1 MNIKKSILFNAKISF
16 LVVVLFSSLI
26 IYRIFILQF
35 KEGNHWDKIS
45 ENMNLSLLDIKA
57 NRGSILSDDGSI
69 LATSLPFY
77 KVALDPS
84 IVNNSIFNEKID
96 SLSFLLSNFFND
108 RSKESYKSL
117 IKKAKDSGKKYL
129 ILNRKRINYEEK
141 EILSKWPI
149 FNEGRLKGGVI
160 FEKIEKRYRPFSKL
174 GYRTIGSVDENYNG
188 TVGLE
193 YSFNN
198 YLIGKDGK
206 ALYQKIAGNNWKP
219 VFDGNEVNPENGYDI
234 LTTININM
242 QDIAETALL
251 NGLTTNNAEY
261 GCAIIMDVKSG
272 DIKAISNLSR
282 NSKGGYV
289 ELYNYA
295 IGSQG
300 SREPGSTFKL
310 ASMLALFEDSRLELM
325 DTIDTGNGQY
335 KFYTEIMKDHK
346 EGGYGKITVKDVF
359 EQSSNIGVAKLIE
372 DQFKDSP
379 SKFLNYINKFGLS
392 RDLNFQ
398 MIGYGKPFIK
408 NSNDSSW
415 SKVSLPWMAHGY
427 ELKVTP
433 LQTLSFYNAI
443 ANNGK
448 FVKPLIVKKII
459 KANNVIK
466 EFDTEIFEEKIA
478 SNRSIQKAKVL
489 LEGVVERGTA
499 KNINNS
505 YYKIAGKTGTAK
517 KVINGRYVNKYY
529 TSFVGFFPSE
539 KPQYSCIVIIDEP
552 KNYRIYGSDV
562 AAPVFREISDRI
574 LLTDHNVFNEF
585 QKTKI
590 TNNNFPL
597 IRSGF
602 RNDLI
607 DISNYFG
614 ISNHSNT
621 NDDWV
626 KTKVIDNS
634 ISWESN
640 TSAINLMPNVIGMT
654 YKDALYLLEKRGLK
668 VNFSGSGR
676 VKKQSV
682 LPGKNTK
689 NYSIIHLS
697 LR

>member
-35 KEGNHWDKIS
+35 KEGSHWDKIS

-129 ILNRKRINYEEK
+129 ILNRKRINHEEK

-251 NGLTTNNAEY
+251 NGLTSNNAEY
-261 GCAIIMDVKSG
+261 GCVIIMDVKSG

-325 DTIDTGNGQY
+325 DSIDTGNGQY

-346 EGGYGKITVKDVF
+346 EGGYGNITVKDVF

-459 KANNVIK
+459 NANNIIK

-478 SNRSIQKAKVL
+478 SNTSIQKVKVL

-562 AAPVFREISDRI
+562 AAPVFREISDRL

-585 QKTKI
+585 QKTEI

-640 TSAINLMPNVIGMT
+640 TSAINLIPNVIGMT

-682 LPGKNTK
+682 SPGKNIK
-689 NYSIIHLS
+689 NYSTIHLS

>member
-35 KEGNHWDKIS
+35 KEGSHWDKIS

-77 KVALDPS
+77 KVAIDPS

-129 ILNRKRINYEEK
+129 ILNRKRINHEEK

-251 NGLTTNNAEY
+251 NGLISNNAEY

-272 DIKAISNLSR
+272 DIKAISNLSK
-282 NSKGGYV
+282 NSKGGYI

-489 LEGVVERGTA
+489 LEGVVERGPA

-562 AAPVFREISDRI
+562 AAPVFREISDRL

-585 QKTKI
+585 QKTEI

-621 NDDWV
+621 SDDWV

-682 LPGKNTK
+682 SPGKNIK
-689 NYSIIHLS
+689 NYSTIHLS

>member
-251 NGLTTNNAEY
+251 NGLTSNNAEY

-682 LPGKNTK
+682 SPGKNTK

>member
-77 KVALDPS
+77 KVAFDPS
-84 IVNNSIFNEKID
+84 IVNNSLFSEKID
-96 SLSFLLSNFFND
+96 SLSLLLSNFFND

-129 ILNRKRINYEEK
+129 TLNRKRINYEEK
-141 EILSKWPI
+141 EILSNWPI
-149 FNEGRLKGGVI
+149 FNQGRLKGGVI

-219 VFDGNEVNPENGYDI
+219 IFDGNEVNPENGYDI
-234 LTTININM
+234 LTTININI

-251 NGLTTNNAEY
+251 NGLISNNAEY

-310 ASMLALFEDSRLELM
+310 ASMLALFEDSRLEL
-325 DTIDTGNGQY
+325 IDTVDTGQGEY

-346 EGGYGKITVKDVF
+346 EGGYGKITVKDIF
-359 EQSSNIGVAKLIE
+359 EQSSNIGVAKLVE

-392 RDLNFQ
+392 KDLNFQ

-408 NSNDSSW
+408 NSKDSSW

-443 ANNGK
+443 ANNGT
-448 FVKPLIVKKII
+448 FVKPLIVKEII
-459 KANNVIK
+459 KANKVIK

-478 SNRSIQKAKVL
+478 SKKSIQKAKTL

-539 KPQYSCIVIIDEP
+539 KPQYSCIVVIDEP

-585 QKTKI
+585 QKSEI

-626 KTKVIDNS
+626 KTKVVDNS
-634 ISWESN
+634 IYWESN
-640 TSAINLMPNVIGMT
+640 KVSINLIPNVMGMT
-654 YKDALYLLEKRGLK
+654 YRDALYILEKRGLN

-676 VKKQSV
+676 VKNQSI
-682 LPGKNTK
+682 LPGKNIK
-689 NYSIIHLS
+689 NYSTIHLS

>member
-77 KVALDPS
+77 KVAIDPS

-251 NGLTTNNAEY
+251 NGLTSNNAEY
-261 GCAIIMDVKSG
+261 GCVIIMDVKSG

-325 DTIDTGNGQY
+325 DSIDTGNGQY

-346 EGGYGKITVKDVF
+346 EGGYGNITVKDVF

-478 SNRSIQKAKVL
+478 SNTSIQKVKVL

-562 AAPVFREISDRI
+562 AAPVFREISDRL

-585 QKTKI
+585 QKTEI

-621 NDDWV
+621 SDDWV

-682 LPGKNTK
+682 SPGKNIK
-689 NYSIIHLS
+689 NYSTIHLS

>member
-35 KEGNHWDKIS
+35 KEGSHWDKIS

-77 KVALDPS
+77 KVAIDPS

-188 TVGLE
+188 IVGLE

-251 NGLTTNNAEY
+251 NGLISNNAEY

-282 NSKGGYV
+282 NSKGGYI

-379 SKFLNYINKFGLS
+379 TKFLNYINKFGLS

-562 AAPVFREISDRI
+562 AAPVFREISDRL

-585 QKTKI
+585 QKTEI

-682 LPGKNTK
+682 SPGKNTK
-689 NYSIIHLS
+689 NYSTIHLS

>member
-35 KEGNHWDKIS
+35 KEGSHWDKIS

-77 KVALDPS
+77 KVAIDPS

-129 ILNRKRINYEEK
+129 ILNRKRINHEEK

-251 NGLTTNNAEY
+251 NGLISNNAEY

-282 NSKGGYV
+282 NSKGGYI

-562 AAPVFREISDRI
+562 AAPVFREISDRL

-585 QKTKI
+585 QKTEI

-621 NDDWV
+621 SDDWV

-640 TSAINLMPNVIGMT
+640 TSAINLIPNVIGMT
-654 YKDALYLLEKRGLK
+654 YKDALYLLEKRGLN

-682 LPGKNTK
+682 SPGKNTK
-689 NYSIIHLS
+689 NYSTIHLS

>member
-35 KEGNHWDKIS
+35 KEGSHWDKIS
-45 ENMNLSLLDIKA
+45 ENMNLSLIDIKA

-77 KVALDPS
+77 KVAIDPS

-129 ILNRKRINYEEK
+129 ILNRKRINHEEK

-251 NGLTTNNAEY
+251 NGLISNNAEY

-282 NSKGGYV
+282 NSKGGYI
-289 ELYNYA
+289 ESYNYA

-335 KFYTEIMKDHK
+335 KFYTEIMNDHK

-562 AAPVFREISDRI
+562 AAPVFREISDRL

-585 QKTKI
+585 QKTEI

-621 NDDWV
+621 SDDWV

-640 TSAINLMPNVIGMT
+640 TSAINLIPNVIGMT
-654 YKDALYLLEKRGLK
+654 YKDALYLLEKRGLN

-682 LPGKNTK
+682 SPGKNIK
-689 NYSIIHLS
+689 NYSTIHLS

>member
-35 KEGNHWDKIS
+35 KEGSHWDKIS

-77 KVALDPS
+77 KVAIDPS

-129 ILNRKRINYEEK
+129 ILNSKRINHEEK

-188 TVGLE
+188 IVGLE

-251 NGLTTNNAEY
+251 NGLISNNAEY

-272 DIKAISNLSR
+272 DIKSISNLSR
-282 NSKGGYV
+282 NSKGGYI

-372 DQFKDSP
+372 GQFKASP

-478 SNRSIQKAKVL
+478 SNRSIQKAKLL

-562 AAPVFREISDRI
+562 AAPVFREISDRL

-585 QKTKI
+585 QKTEI

-621 NDDWV
+621 SDDWV

-682 LPGKNTK
+682 SPGKNTK
-689 NYSIIHLS
+689 NYSTIHLS

>member
-35 KEGNHWDKIS
+35 KEGSHWDKIS
-45 ENMNLSLLDIKA
+45 ENMNLSLIDIKA

-77 KVALDPS
+77 KVAIDPS

-129 ILNRKRINYEEK
+129 ILNRKRINHEEK

-251 NGLTTNNAEY
+251 NGLISNNAEY

-282 NSKGGYV
+282 NSKGGYI
-289 ELYNYA
+289 ESYNYA

-562 AAPVFREISDRI
+562 AAPVFREISDRL

-585 QKTKI
+585 QKTEI

-621 NDDWV
+621 SDDWV

-640 TSAINLMPNVIGMT
+640 TSAINLIPNVIGMT
-654 YKDALYLLEKRGLK
+654 YKDALYLLEKRGLN

-682 LPGKNTK
+682 SPGKNIK
-689 NYSIIHLS
+689 NYSTIHLS

>member
-251 NGLTTNNAEY
+251 NGLTSNNAEY

-282 NSKGGYV
+282 NSKGGYG

-682 LPGKNTK
+682 SPGKNTK

>member
-35 KEGNHWDKIS
+35 KEGSHWDKIS

-77 KVALDPS
+77 KVAIDPS

-129 ILNRKRINYEEK
+129 ILNRKRINHEEK

-251 NGLTTNNAEY
+251 NGLISNNAEY

-282 NSKGGYV
+282 NSKGGYI

-478 SNRSIQKAKVL
+478 SNTSIQKVKVL

-562 AAPVFREISDRI
+562 AAPVFREISDRL

-585 QKTKI
+585 QKTEI

-621 NDDWV
+621 SDDWV

-676 VKKQSV
+676 VKNQSV
-682 LPGKNTK
+682 SPGKNTK
-689 NYSIIHLS
+689 NYSTIHLS